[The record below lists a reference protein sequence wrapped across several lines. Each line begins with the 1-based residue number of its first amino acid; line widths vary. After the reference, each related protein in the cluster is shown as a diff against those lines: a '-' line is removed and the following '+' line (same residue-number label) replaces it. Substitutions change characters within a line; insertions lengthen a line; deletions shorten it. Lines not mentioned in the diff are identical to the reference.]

1 MAASRV
7 CSPTSITFAIKTQ
20 EEDLDLWTSNVVYK
34 EVLLNPPPQPVI
46 EEPCA
51 GTQDS
56 IVVELDALNPT
67 DMDYEGPYDE
77 LLPES
82 SDDLHDVFAP
92 CHLRRHRVQGAVVS
106 KSASP
111 PADISP
117 HPSLLCLETQA
128 EAHEAWVASLP
139 LPVAAPLTDEEKE
152 RMAMVQRRNQYF
164 FDLRR

>member
-7 CSPTSITFAIKTQ
+7 GSPRHITFAIKPQ
-20 EEDLDLWTSNVVYK
+20 EEGLDSWTSNLVYK
-34 EVLLNPPPQPVI
+34 EVLLNPPPQPATV
-46 EEPCA
+46 EPCV

-56 IVVELDALNPT
+56 IVVELDAPNST

-82 SDDLHDVFAP
+82 SDHLDDVFAP
-92 CHLRRHRVQGAVVS
+92 CHLRRHRVQGAIAS
-106 KSASP
+106 KSAFP
-111 PADISP
+111 PPDISP

-139 LPVAAPLTDEEKE
+139 HPVAAPLTEEEKE